1 MSRTAVFLKFSG
13 NMKPL
18 QGLIKPTDTLPKMI
32 PTSGFLR
39 DNPAH
44 I

>member
-1 MSRTAVFLKFSG
+1 VFLKFSC

-18 QGLIKPTDTLPKMI
+18 QGLVKPTENLPKMI

-39 DNPAH
+39 YIPDH